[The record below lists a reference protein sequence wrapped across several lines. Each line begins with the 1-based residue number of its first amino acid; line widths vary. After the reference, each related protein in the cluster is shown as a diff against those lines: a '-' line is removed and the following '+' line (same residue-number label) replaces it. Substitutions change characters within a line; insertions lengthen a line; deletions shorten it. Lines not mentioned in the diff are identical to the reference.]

1 LPLPDLPKVVEYAAE
16 ALMEDSKL
24 DLPATVKSNTL
35 RVVPQT
41 QETEREVSLEA
52 LPGKIQGHQW
62 PADSYGDPC
71 ADSCVRANA

>member
-41 QETEREVSLEA
+41 QETERDVSLEA
-52 LPGKIQGHQW
+52 LPGKIQGHPVAGRFLW
-62 PADSYGDPC
+62 
-71 ADSCVRANA
+71 